1 MPQPPVSHPI
11 EHYRLPTPQ
20 PATPTDTTVKFVWL
34 LGAPLLTAWATVA
47 LTSPEALRMFV
58 TATITAAIAVTA
70 AVTGWHHLNRARQP
84 HNPTTNSGP
93 CDFVCRCPVRP
104 EAGAGTGPEVESA
117 THPHPTTQTSTRSTT
132 QGPLPALGNTR
143 ATLRPGSS
151 PRSGGRR

>member
-1 MPQPPVSHPI
+1 MPHADVSHPI
-11 EHYRLPTPQ
+11 EQYRLLTPQ
-20 PATPTDTTVKFVWL
+20 PATATDTTVKVGWL
-34 LGAPLLTAWATVA
+34 LGGPLFNAWAAVA
-47 LTSPEALRMFV
+47 LTSPEALTVFITATV
-58 TATITAAIAVTA
+58 TAPIAVTA
-70 AVTGWHHLNRARQP
+70 AVTGWRDLNRARQP
-84 HNPTTNSGP
+84 HNPAADRGP

-151 PRSGGRR
+151 PMPGGRR